1 MGEVKKVETKKT
13 DGAKIEAK
21 KAEAKKAEAPKAPA
35 AKKINKDAKKVKIT
49 LVKSTAGC
57 LEKQIRTVE
66 ALGLKKIRQSVVRE
80 DSDALRGMIFV
91 VKHLVEVAEV

>member
-1 MGEVKKVETKKT
+1 MAEVKK
-13 DGAKIEAK
+13 EAK
-21 KAEAKKAEAPKAPA
+21 KADGGKPEVKKAKKDA
-35 AKKINKDAKKVKIT
+35 NAKKVRIT

-66 ALGLKKIRQSVVRE
+66 ALGLKKIRHSVIRE